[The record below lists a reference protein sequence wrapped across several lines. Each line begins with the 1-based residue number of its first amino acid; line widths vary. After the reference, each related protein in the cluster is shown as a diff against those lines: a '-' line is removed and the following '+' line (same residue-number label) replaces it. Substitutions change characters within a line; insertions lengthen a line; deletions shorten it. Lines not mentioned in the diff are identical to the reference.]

1 MTKMKSA
8 AMPEREM
15 LRDAA
20 EYFKNNSIL
29 DKTVNTFCQK
39 YRILGHWGGTA
50 EFVEITLTDKKI
62 LSAFLCK
69 DFTAVN
75 KIKISYKALSK
86 AWLKTRFTEL
96 PLEDFLQYYYNG
108 SLISKKEA
116 ALSYEEERQ
125 KLLDGLLLEYDA
137 GPAKE
142 WLLALKCKKIKLYR
156 KEFETDK
163 ELLQLMAKALSSLP
177 EDYERIPFFANRI
190 SGNPHG
196 FDWDCPAGN
205 LLRQALS
212 FLDGESI
219 QMSSID
225 ARTELLYKHNLLRD
239 DILNFATVLG
249 MRAFSKENEIIY
261 WRAAAEINAPLNL
274 PLKEIVRA
282 KRIIPYALG
291 NKREKTLP
299 PYFSVYIVENSGVF
313 STISDMMQYE
323 NIEIPLLC
331 LHGQLK
337 MASWALLD
345 KLQDSGAEFYYSG
358 DFDPEGL
365 IIAQKILYRYP
376 GRAKLWHFT
385 AEQYK
390 KAGITLPQKRLL
402 KLQHITHPALKEQA
416 ALMQEQCM
424 ALYQE
429 SFVDELLEDLRAE
442 SAAEINVNKNNN
454 CVDND
459 ADV

>member
-8 AMPEREM
+8 AMPEKEM
-15 LRDAA
+15 LKDAA

-29 DKTVNTFCQK
+29 DKMAAAFCQK

-50 EFVEITLTDKKI
+50 EFMNITLTDRKI
-62 LSAFLCK
+62 LAAFLCK
-69 DFTAVN
+69 DFTTVD
-75 KIKISYKALSK
+75 KIKISYKDFGK

-108 SLISKKEA
+108 SLVSKKEA
-116 ALSYEEERQ
+116 ALSYEENRQ
-125 KLLDGLLLEYDA
+125 KLLDNLLLEYDA

-142 WLLALKCKKIKLYR
+142 WLTALKCKKIRLYR

-163 ELLQLMAKALSSLP
+163 ELLQLMSKALANLP
-177 EDYERIPFFANRI
+177 TDYERIPFFANRI
-190 SGNPHG
+190 SGNPHE
-196 FDWDCPAGN
+196 FDWDRPAGN
-205 LLRQALS
+205 LLLQALS
-212 FLDGESI
+212 FLDGESLKTN
-219 QMSSID
+219 SVD
-225 ARTELLYKHNLLRD
+225 AKAELFYKNNLLRD

-282 KRIIPYALG
+282 KRIIPYALDT
-291 NKREKTLP
+291 KSDKTVS

-323 NIEIPLLC
+323 NIECPLLC

-345 KLQDSGAEFYYSG
+345 KLRDSGAGFYYSG

-376 GRAKLWHFT
+376 DRAKLWHFT

-390 KAGITLPQKRLL
+390 KTDISLSQKRFS
-402 KLQHITHPALKEQA
+402 KLQHITHPALKELA
-416 ALMQEQCM
+416 DLMRQKCM

-429 SFVDELLEDLRAE
+429 SFVEELLEDLRAE
-442 SAAEINVNKNNN
+442 SAAKINVNRNNN
-454 CVDND
+454 CVDNA